1 MQGKTALAEH
11 WNRLPR
17 EDVES
22 PSRDIQSPPGHGPV
36 QLALNEPSLA
46 EEFD

>member
-1 MQGKTALAEH
+1 MQGKTTLAEH
-11 WNRLPR
+11 WSRLPR

-22 PSRDIQSPPGHGPV
+22 PSQDIQNPPGHGPV
-36 QLALNEPSLA
+36 QHALNEPSLA